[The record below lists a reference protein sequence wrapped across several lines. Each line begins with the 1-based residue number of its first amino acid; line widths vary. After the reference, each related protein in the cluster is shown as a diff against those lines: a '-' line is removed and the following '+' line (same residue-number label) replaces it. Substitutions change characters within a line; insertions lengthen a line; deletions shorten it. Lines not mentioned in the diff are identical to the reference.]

1 MHLAPP
7 YRAVLLGTAAT
18 AVSQRRSCRQAPRLQ
33 RRRASHRLG
42 LSVFIVAMVLAS
54 PLSVWADEARDVAA
68 LEAKCE
74 QEREAKIKP
83 LRDAQIA
90 KCKAD
95 TRNDPEHCEHFWSDY
110 GNGGRR
116 TPRLF
121 DNLASCV
128 AAAKA
133 RKTLHAHDD

>member
-1 MHLAPP
+1 MTTRHSSVFV
-7 YRAVLLGTAAT
+7 AVLL
-18 AVSQRRSCRQAPRLQ
+18 
-33 RRRASHRLG
+33 
-42 LSVFIVAMVLAS
+42 LAS
-54 PLSVWADEARDVAA
+54 PLAAWANKAQDVAA
-68 LEAKCE
+68 LEAKCA
-74 QEREAKIKP
+74 QEREVKIKP

-110 GNGGRR
+110 GSGGRR

-121 DNLASCV
+121 DDLPSCV

-133 RKTLHAHDD
+133 RKALEADD